1 MKYTSA
7 KPICLSIIIKSLY
20 KCNSKPLYFIIKSAL
35 ICTFIVSFKSIYYMK
50 LFLHLILSKINH
62 LRLSF
67 QIYKN
72 WSKKYP
78 SMLSAFYCPKKHFL
92 LFKKCARRQQKCIHS
107 ILVLLYDDGS
117 LWKLSK
123 AEKNRFVSNLRG
135 GGERSVLTSHVTNDR
150 VSIQIGWTFFSI
162 SFFLHT
168 LGQLFSFLLRG

>member
-1 MKYTSA
+1 M
-7 KPICLSIIIKSLY
+7 
-20 KCNSKPLYFIIKSAL
+20 IKSAL

-67 QIYKN
+67 QIYTKIDRRN
-72 WSKKYP
+72 TP
-78 SMLSAFYCPKKHFL
+78 SRLSAFCCPKKHFL

-107 ILVLLYDDGS
+107 ILLLLYDDGS

-150 VSIQIGWTFFSI
+150 VSIQIGRTFFQSH
-162 SFFLHT
+162 FFCT
-168 LGQLFSFLLRG
+168 LGRFFKKLI

>member
-1 MKYTSA
+1 M
-7 KPICLSIIIKSLY
+7 
-20 KCNSKPLYFIIKSAL
+20 IKSAL

-67 QIYKN
+67 QIYTKIDRRN
-72 WSKKYP
+72 TP
-78 SMLSAFYCPKKHFL
+78 SRLSAFCCPKKHFL

-107 ILVLLYDDGS
+107 STRLLLYDDGS

-168 LGQLFSFLLRG
+168 LGSTLFFSFDRLILKL